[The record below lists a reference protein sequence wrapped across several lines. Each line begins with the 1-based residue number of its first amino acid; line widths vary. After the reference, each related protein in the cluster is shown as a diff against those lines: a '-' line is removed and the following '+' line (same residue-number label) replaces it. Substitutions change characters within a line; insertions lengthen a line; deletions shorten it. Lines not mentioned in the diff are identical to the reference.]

1 MDFKKALIASTAIC
15 AVGAIAATSADAAEK
30 PKLKISGYV
39 DTFMGFS
46 DQDASKG
53 TSGTP
58 GIGSTSG
65 AGGTDGF
72 GITQYGEIRYK
83 VSGKTDSGL
92 KWGAYFE
99 DVMNDSDA
107 KDNGLAL
114 SSSGSSSTVNSAKTS
129 TDEVN
134 IWLSGS
140 WGKLEIGG
148 QDGAADKM
156 YAGPGKL
163 ENIGT
168 ADFGQYAST
177 KAEQLDGGKDKDNA
191 TDSSDATKITY
202 YTPRVNGF
210 QAGYSYVPNS
220 EAVGTEKD
228 RDELSGAEFH
238 ELGIG
243 YKGKAGGAKF
253 EVVGNYTRGEGESVG
268 TDPNQTYRISGLVST
283 GPWSVAASYVDRNEH
298 DTATGSD
305 EKAWMVGAAYKSGR
319 MSVSL
324 THLKAELSLGTGT
337 AEDDYKQTSLSVGYN
352 LGGGL
357 TVAAGLAVFDADG
370 QLASHDNDGTVAIV
384 KIGAKF

>member
-15 AVGAIAATSADAAEK
+15 TVGAIAATTADAADK

-46 DQDASKG
+46 DQNASKG
-53 TSGTP
+53 TTGTP
-58 GIGSTSG
+58 GVGSTGGTS
-65 AGGTDGF
+65 GTDGF
-72 GITQYGEIRYK
+72 GIVQYGEIRYK

-107 KDNGLAL
+107 KQNSDTTTD
-114 SSSGSSSTVNSAKTS
+114 SQKVNSAKVS

-163 ENIGT
+163 ENIGS
-168 ADFGQYAST
+168 ADFGQYANT

-202 YTPRVNGF
+202 YTPRVSGF

-220 EAVGTEKD
+220 EAVGTSKE
-228 RDELSGAEFH
+228 RSSASGAEFH

-268 TDPNQTYRISGLVST
+268 TDPNQSYRISGRVST

-298 DTATGSD
+298 DTGVGSD
-305 EKAWMVGAAYKSGR
+305 ESAWMIGAAYKSGR

-324 THLKAELSLGTGT
+324 THLNAKLSLGTGT
-337 AEDDYKQTSLSVGYN
+337 ADDDYKQTSLSVGYN

-357 TVAAGLAVFDADG
+357 TVAAGLAKFDANA
-370 QLASHDNDGTVAIV
+370 LTASDSNDGNVAIV